1 MKKSYYCKR
10 LNETIDFDAQK
21 IFFCCATRTGPS
33 INAKENVSSV
43 KKIITARE
51 HIIKQLDRGEVPIE
65 CVGCYDLVEQQ
76 KSKYSGLNFY
86 KRIPKPNTIIVKH
99 FKQCNSSC
107 IYCAE
112 QYISKRKIVLKPQ
125 KSDYYDLLPIIK
137 MLYTKNLI
145 DKKNLTVLF
154 QGGDISVLEEFEDL
168 VNVFVDNSV
177 KKIEIATNGIIY
189 LPIIEKICKK
199 TFVDMDISIDCGC
212 RESYKKIKTVDK
224 FDDLVKNLKRYSKLP
239 IQLRLKY
246 ILVRNCNDN
255 IEEVSKYIELM
266 KEIGIKISELTIDQC
281 DPEFL
286 EKKIFKIPPHYY
298 ELYDFWEKK
307 CKDYNIYPSL
317 WSYLK
322 EILEKGEFFA

>member
-1 MKKSYYCKR
+1 MKNSYYCKR
-10 LNETIDFDAQK
+10 LNETIDFDALK

-33 INAKENVSSV
+33 IDAKENINFVNKIV
-43 KKIITARE
+43 KARE
-51 HIIKQLDRGEVPIE
+51 LLIKRLDRGDIPEE
-65 CVGCYDLVEQQ
+65 CVGCYDLEEQ
-76 KSKYSGLNFY
+76 SKPKYQGLNFY
-86 KRIPKPNTIIVKH
+86 KKVPKPNTIIVKH

-112 QYISKRKIVLKPQ
+112 QYISNRKIVLKPK

-137 MLYTKNLI
+137 NLYKKNLI
-145 DKKNLTVLF
+145 DKDNLTVLF

-168 VNVFVDNSV
+168 VNIFVENGV

-189 LPIIEKICKK
+189 LPIIEKICRK

-224 FDDLVKNLKRYSKLP
+224 FDDLVNNLRKYTKLP
-239 IQLRLKY
+239 IQVRLKY
-246 ILVRNCNDN
+246 ILVRNINDN

-266 KEIGIKISELTIDQC
+266 KDIGIKISELTIDQC

-286 EKKIFKIPPHYY
+286 ENNQFKIPPHYY
-298 ELYDFWEKK
+298 ELYSLWEKK
-307 CKDYNIYPSL
+307 CKEYDIYPSL

-322 EILEKGEFFA
+322 EILDKGEFFK

>member
-1 MKKSYYCKR
+1 MKKSYFCKR
-10 LNETIDFDAQK
+10 LNETIDFDALK
-21 IFFCCATRTGPS
+21 ILFCCATRTGPS
-33 INAKENVSSV
+33 IDVTGNIHSTD
-43 KKIITARE
+43 KIIKNRE
-51 HIIKQLDRGEVPIE
+51 SLIKLLDRGDIPKE
-65 CVGCYDLVEQQ
+65 CIGCFDLQEQD
-76 KSKYSGLNFY
+76 KPKYTGLNIFR
-86 KRIPKPNTIIVKH
+86 KIPKPNTLIIKH
-99 FKQCNSSC
+99 FKQCNCSC

-137 MLYTKNLI
+137 QLYKKKLIEKN
-145 DKKNLTVLF
+145 NLTVLF

-168 VNVFVDNSV
+168 VNVFIDNGV

-286 EKKIFKIPPHYY
+286 ENKVFKIPPHYY
-298 ELYDFWEKK
+298 KIYEFWEKK
-307 CKDYNIYPSL
+307 CKEYDIYPSL

-322 EILEKGEFFA
+322 EILDRGEFFR